1 MGVSALL
8 GIGTFGLHV
17 STPLGNS
24 KLTSASVQVAPYVD
38 MTLWPLRNL
47 SQIATSSGLRSL
59 TLAFIVSSKGTC
71 APSWGNYYPVG
82 QNSGSFASNISA
94 FQSMGGSPIISF
106 GGEANKEL
114 ALVCPSAQAL
124 EQQYQ
129 YVVDHYH
136 VYSLDFDIEG
146 TALNNQASIQM
157 RNQALAL
164 LQQDEAALGHTV
176 TISYTLPVMPW
187 GLLSNSQYL
196 LNNAAAAGV
205 NVSVVNVMAMDY
217 GLANPQNQMGNW
229 AVQAGQSTEAQLAKV
244 WPQKTASQL
253 WSMVGLTPMI
263 GQNDLSGEIFTPQ
276 NASQVYNFAVT
287 QGIGRLSYWSGER
300 DFECAGGA
308 DVNSNTCSGVVQS
321 PYEYASLF
329 MGVTNSP
336 PPPPST
342 TTTQGTTTTTQGTTT
357 TTQGT
362 TTTTQGTT
370 TTTQG
375 TTTTTGGSSTQPL
388 ELSLSRSST
397 WWGGYSDYVTVT
409 NTSSS
414 KVDGW
419 KAEFS
424 LTGANVADLWDG
436 KVSSSAGG
444 LYEVTPASWNSEIAP
459 GASVKFGFVVK
470 SSSKTAPDVTG
481 LTLG

>member
-1 MGVSALL
+1 MALGVSALL

-17 STPLGNS
+17 STPLGSS

-47 SQIATSSGLRSL
+47 SQIATNSGLRSL

-82 QNSGSFASNISA
+82 QNGGSFASNISA
-94 FQSMGGSPIISF
+94 FQSMGGSPIVSF
-106 GGEANKEL
+106 GGEANQEL

-129 YVVDHYH
+129 YVVDHYN
-136 VYSLDFDIEG
+136 VYNLDFDIEG
-146 TALNNQASIQM
+146 SALNNQASIQM

-164 LQQDEAALGHTV
+164 LQKDEAALGHTV

-196 LNNAAAAGV
+196 LNNAAANGV

-217 GLANPQNQMGNW
+217 GLPNPQGQMGNW
-229 AVQAGQSTEAQLAKV
+229 AVQAGQATEAQLAKI

-276 NASQVYNFAVT
+276 NASQVYNFAVA
-287 QGIGRLSYWSGER
+287 QGIGRLSYWSAER
-300 DFECAGGA
+300 DFECSGGA

-321 PYEYASLF
+321 PYEYASLL
-329 MGVTNSP
+329 MGVTT
-336 PPPPST
+336 PPPST
-342 TTTQGTTTTTQGTTT
+342 TTTTQGATTTTQGATT
-357 TTQGT
+357 TTQGA
-362 TTTTQGTT
+362 TTTTQGAT

-375 TTTTTGGSSTQPL
+375 ATTTTVGNSSQTL
-388 ELSLSRSST
+388 ELSLTRKST

-409 NTSSS
+409 NNSSS
-414 KVDGW
+414 KINGW
-419 KAEFS
+419 KVEFS
-424 LTGANVADLWDG
+424 LSGAHVADLWDG
-436 KVSSSAGG
+436 QVSALSGG
-444 LYEVTPASWNSEIAP
+444 VYEVLPASWNSEIAP
-459 GASVKFGFVVK
+459 GASVEFGFVVK
-470 SSSKTAPDVTG
+470 STSKTAPSVTN
-481 LTLG
+481 LTYE